1 MRCLETSTKRLPT
14 QSDTKRDKMRVKQE
28 LTTLRER
35 VYELEKY
42 KKLVEGELHH
52 IEFDIKKCTSS
63 KKLDIIV
70 WSNLQKKC

>member
-1 MRCLETSTKRLPT
+1 MNVESIVYDLF
-14 QSDTKRDKMRVKQE
+14 QE

-52 IEFDIKKCTSS
+52 IEFDIKKL
-63 KKLDIIV
+63 KR
-70 WSNLQKKC
+70 SNLYDDEDDLPF

>member
-1 MRCLETSTKRLPT
+1 MNVESIVYDLF
-14 QSDTKRDKMRVKQE
+14 QE

-52 IEFDIKKCTSS
+52 IEFDIKKL
-63 KKLDIIV
+63 KR
-70 WSNLQKKC
+70 SNLYDDNNDLPF